1 MASVEG
7 MSFSISA
14 DVAQRVAALLE
25 QSGVVVRAQLGIT
38 VQDVRTV
45 NSVTAFSSGVYVSG
59 VTVGGASS
67 GLLEVGDVIVQVN
80 EQTTVTPA
88 ALMDALLY
96 LNPNQSVIIYFYRQ
110 EDYSVLRNVTVVL
123 QSDE

>member
-1 MASVEG
+1 
-7 MSFSISA
+7 
-14 DVAQRVAALLE
+14 
-25 QSGVVVRAQLGIT
+25 VVRAQLGIT